1 MTVPDNYPLPL
12 QSDVIACLRGKKF
25 ITAIDATSSFYQFG
39 VHPPHRDRLTLISPR
54 GLEQPTVY
62 GSVPHGIPQLAGSRP
77 ALHGSPTHQA
87 PGNCRNIHPDGTRA
101 LCIPH
106 SLTKY
111 LLHLAHDE
119 KHHFDADR
127 MLYDLRGVSI

>member
-62 GSVPHGIPQLAGSRP
+62 LMGYRNSP
-77 ALHGSPTHQA
+77 AHVQRFMDHLLTRHSETAATFTPTARA
-87 PGNCRNIHPDGTRA
+87 PSAFRTA
-101 LCIPH
+101 
-106 SLTKY
+106 
-111 LLHLAHDE
+111 
-119 KHHFDADR
+119 
-127 MLYDLRGVSI
+127 